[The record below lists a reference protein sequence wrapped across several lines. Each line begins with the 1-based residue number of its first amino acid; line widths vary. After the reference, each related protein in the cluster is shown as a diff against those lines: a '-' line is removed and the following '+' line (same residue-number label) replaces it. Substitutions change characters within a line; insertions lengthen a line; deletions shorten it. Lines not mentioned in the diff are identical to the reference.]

1 MASQSLEQRVQTL
14 EYHVETLKTLPD
26 RVGKLESELRT
37 GFSAIRKSIDEL
49 RAQML
54 MLHED
59 VARTIRA
66 CWTSI
71 WAENRCRAER
81 ASKTDPTKNG

>member
-59 VARTIRA
+59 VLARFALLDEHLGRKPML
-66 CWTSI
+66 
-71 WAENRCRAER
+71 RRR

>member
-1 MASQSLEQRVQTL
+1 MASPTIEKRVEILERT
-14 EYHVETLKTLPD
+14 VETLKTLPD

-54 MLHED
+54 MLHGD
-59 VARTIRA
+59 VLARFALLDEHLGRKPAARRRA
-66 CWTSI
+66 P
-71 WAENRCRAER
+71 
-81 ASKTDPTKNG
+81 KTDPTKNG